1 MTPAGKIE
9 PQDWMMA
16 PETQAVLAALGAEG
30 AELRFVGGC
39 VRDAVAGRPVKD
51 VDLATPDPPER
62 VTALL
67 ENAGIKAVPTGLE
80 HGTVT
85 AVSGGRPYE
94 VTTLRVDVETYG
106 RRARVAYTDD
116 WQADAARRD
125 LTINAL
131 SCAPD
136 GTLYDPFGGL
146 TDLRD
151 GRVRFVGDP
160 RQRIR
165 EDYLRLLRFF
175 RFHAHYG
182 QGAPDPEGLAAAT
195 ELAAEA
201 TDLSGER
208 IRDELLK
215 LLAADDP
222 LPVLELMHAHGV
234 LRTFLPEAASTA
246 AVMALLTVEP
256 HGDGPDSLRR
266 LAALLEPDLKAA
278 KAVAKRL
285 RLSRAERERLG
296 RLLLAGGSSGPAVRV
311 GLPEDRLRVALYR
324 LGTEAARDGL
334 LLDWARRPEDAR
346 PKLRKDLKTG
356 LAVVAAWQ
364 PMSFPLKGRDAVALG
379 IPPGPGVGALLA
391 EIEAWWIAEDFRPD
405 RPACLAR
412 LREMAAEEEGS

>member
-16 PETQAVLAALGAEG
+16 PETQAVLAALSADGAEP
-30 AELRFVGGC
+30 RFVGGC

-67 ENAGIKAVPTGLE
+67 ERAGIKAVPTGLE

-85 AVSGGRPYE
+85 AVSGGRPFE

-146 TDLRD
+146 GDLRD
-151 GRVRFVGDP
+151 GRVRFIGDP

-182 QGAPDPEGLAAAT
+182 KGGPDPEGLAAAT

-208 IRDELLK
+208 VRDELLK

-234 LRTFLPEAASTA
+234 LRSFLPETAGLAALA
-246 AVMALLTVEP
+246 GLLTVEP
-256 HGDGPDSLRR
+256 DDDAPDSLRR
-266 LAALLEPDLKAA
+266 LAAVLEPDLNAA
-278 KAVAKRL
+278 EAVAKRL

-296 RLLLAGGSSGPAVRV
+296 QLLSSGGPPDAAVRV
-311 GLPEDRLRVALYR
+311 GMPETRLRVALYR
-324 LGTEAARDGL
+324 LGAQAARDGL

-346 PKLRKDLKTG
+346 SKLREDLQSG
-356 LAVVAAWQ
+356 LAVMAAWR
-364 PMSFPLKGRDAVALG
+364 PMRFPLQGRDAVALG
-379 IPPGPGVGALLA
+379 IQPGPGLGALLA
-391 EIEAWWIAEDFRPD
+391 EIEAWWIAEDFQPD
-405 RPACLAR
+405 RQACLAR
-412 LREMAAEEEGS
+412 LKNLAADAAS

>member
-1 MTPAGKIE
+1 
-9 PQDWMMA
+9 MA
-16 PETQAVLAALGAEG
+16 PETQAVLAALSADGAEP
-30 AELRFVGGC
+30 RFVGGC

-67 ENAGIKAVPTGLE
+67 ERAGIKAVPTGLE

-85 AVSGGRPYE
+85 AVSGGRPFE

-146 TDLRD
+146 GDLRD
-151 GRVRFVGDP
+151 GRVRFIGDP

-182 QGAPDPEGLAAAT
+182 KGGPDPEGLAAAT

-208 IRDELLK
+208 VRDELLK

-234 LRTFLPEAASTA
+234 LRSFLPETAGMAALA
-246 AVMALLTVEP
+246 GLLTVEP
-256 HGDGPDSLRR
+256 DDDAPDSLRR
-266 LAALLEPDLKAA
+266 LAAVLEPDLNAA
-278 KAVAKRL
+278 EAVAKRL

-296 RLLLAGGSSGPAVRV
+296 QLLSSGGPPDAAVRV
-311 GLPEDRLRVALYR
+311 GMPETRLRVALYR
-324 LGTEAARDGL
+324 LGAEAARDGL

-346 PKLRKDLKTG
+346 SKLREDLQSG
-356 LAVVAAWQ
+356 LAVMAAWR
-364 PMSFPLKGRDAVALG
+364 PMRFPLQGRDAVALG
-379 IPPGPGVGALLA
+379 IQPGPGLGALLA
-391 EIEAWWIAEDFRPD
+391 EIEAWWIAEDFQPD
-405 RPACLAR
+405 RQACLAR
-412 LREMAAEEEGS
+412 LKNLAADAAS

>member
-1 MTPAGKIE
+1 MTPAEKIE
-9 PQDWMMA
+9 PPDWMMA
-16 PETQAVLAALGAEG
+16 PETRAVLAALSADG

-67 ENAGIKAVPTGLE
+67 ERAGIKAVPTGFA

-85 AVSGGRPYE
+85 AVTGGRSFE

-146 TDLRD
+146 GDLRD
-151 GRVRFVGDP
+151 GRVRFIGDP

-182 QGAPDPEGLAAAT
+182 KGGPDPEGLAAAT

-208 IRDELLK
+208 VRDELLK

-234 LRTFLPEAASTA
+234 LRSFLPETAGMAALA
-246 AVMALLTVEP
+246 GLLTVEP
-256 HGDGPDSLRR
+256 DDDAPDSLRR
-266 LAALLEPDLKAA
+266 LAAVLEPDLNAA
-278 KAVAKRL
+278 EAVAKRL

-296 RLLLAGGSSGPAVRV
+296 QLLSSGGPPDAAVRV
-311 GLPEDRLRVALYR
+311 GMPETRLRVALYR
-324 LGTEAARDGL
+324 LGPEAARDGL

-346 PKLRKDLKTG
+346 SKLREDLQSG
-356 LAVVAAWQ
+356 LAVMAAWR
-364 PMSFPLKGRDAVALG
+364 PMRFPLQGRDAVALG
-379 IPPGPGVGALLA
+379 IQPGPGLGALLA
-391 EIEAWWIAEDFRPD
+391 EIEAWWIAEDFQPD
-405 RPACLAR
+405 RQACLAR
-412 LREMAAEEEGS
+412 LKNLAADAAS

>member
-1 MTPAGKIE
+1 
-9 PQDWMMA
+9 MA
-16 PETQAVLAALGAEG
+16 PETQAVLAALSADGAEP
-30 AELRFVGGC
+30 RFVGGC

-67 ENAGIKAVPTGLE
+67 ERAGIKAVPTGLE

-85 AVSGGRPYE
+85 AVSGGRPFE

-146 TDLRD
+146 GDLRD
-151 GRVRFVGDP
+151 GRVRFVGNP

-182 QGAPDPEGLAAAT
+182 QGGPDPEGLAAAT

-208 IRDELLK
+208 VRDELLK

-234 LRTFLPEAASTA
+234 LRNFLPETAGMAALA
-246 AVMALLTVEP
+246 GLLTVEP
-256 HGDGPDSLRR
+256 DDDAPDSLRR
-266 LAALLEPDLKAA
+266 LAAVLEPDLNAA
-278 KAVAKRL
+278 EAVAKRL

-296 RLLLAGGSSGPAVRV
+296 QLLSSGGPPDAAVRV
-311 GLPEDRLRVALYR
+311 GMPETRLRVALYR
-324 LGTEAARDGL
+324 LGAEAARDGL

-346 PKLRKDLKTG
+346 SKLREDLQSG
-356 LAVVAAWQ
+356 LAVMAAWR
-364 PMSFPLKGRDAVALG
+364 PMRFPLQGRDAVALG
-379 IPPGPGVGALLA
+379 IQPGPGVGALLA
-391 EIEAWWIAEDFRPD
+391 EIEAWWIAEDFQPD
-405 RPACLAR
+405 RQACLAR
-412 LREMAAEEEGS
+412 LKNLAADAAS

>member
-1 MTPAGKIE
+1 
-9 PQDWMMA
+9 MA
-16 PETQAVLAALGAEG
+16 PETQAVLAALSADGAEP
-30 AELRFVGGC
+30 RFVGGC

-67 ENAGIKAVPTGLE
+67 ERAGIKAVPTGLE

-85 AVSGGRPYE
+85 AVSGGRPFE

-146 TDLRD
+146 GDLRD
-151 GRVRFVGDP
+151 GRVRFVGNP

-182 QGAPDPEGLAAAT
+182 KGGPDPEGLAAAT

-208 IRDELLK
+208 VRDELLK

-234 LRTFLPEAASTA
+234 LRSFLPETAGMAALA
-246 AVMALLTVEP
+246 GLLTVEP
-256 HGDGPDSLRR
+256 DDDAPDSLRR
-266 LAALLEPDLKAA
+266 LAAVLEPDLNAA
-278 KAVAKRL
+278 EAVAKRL

-296 RLLLAGGSSGPAVRV
+296 QLLSSGGPPDAAVRV
-311 GLPEDRLRVALYR
+311 GMPETRLRVALYR
-324 LGTEAARDGL
+324 LGAEAARDGL
-334 LLDWARRPEDAR
+334 LMDWARRPEDAR
-346 PKLRKDLKTG
+346 SKLREDLQSG
-356 LAVVAAWQ
+356 LAVMAAWR
-364 PMSFPLKGRDAVALG
+364 PMRFPLQGRDAVALG
-379 IPPGPGVGALLA
+379 IQPGPGVGALLA
-391 EIEAWWIAEDFRPD
+391 EIEAWWIAEDFQPD
-405 RPACLAR
+405 RQACLAR
-412 LREMAAEEEGS
+412 LKNLAADAAS

>member
-1 MTPAGKIE
+1 
-9 PQDWMMA
+9 MA
-16 PETQAVLAALGAEG
+16 PETQAVLAALGADG
-30 AELRFVGGC
+30 TELRFVGGC

-67 ENAGIKAVPTGLE
+67 ERAGIKAVPTGLE

-85 AVSGGRPYE
+85 AVSGGRPFE

-146 TDLRD
+146 GDLRG
-151 GRVRFVGDP
+151 GRVRFIGDP

-182 QGAPDPEGLAAAT
+182 KGGPDPEGLAAAT

-208 IRDELLK
+208 VRDELLK

-234 LRTFLPEAASTA
+234 LRSFLPETA
-246 AVMALLTVEP
+246 GMAVLAW
-256 HGDGPDSLRR
+256 SLVYGSLQRVFSQ
-266 LAALLEPDLKAA
+266 KA
-278 KAVAKRL
+278 
-285 RLSRAERERLG
+285 G
-296 RLLLAGGSSGPAVRV
+296 
-311 GLPEDRLRVALYR
+311 
-324 LGTEAARDGL
+324 
-334 LLDWARRPEDAR
+334 
-346 PKLRKDLKTG
+346 
-356 LAVVAAWQ
+356 
-364 PMSFPLKGRDAVALG
+364 
-379 IPPGPGVGALLA
+379 
-391 EIEAWWIAEDFRPD
+391 
-405 RPACLAR
+405 LAR
-412 LREMAAEEEGS
+412 LHVFRAGAILVLVFLCAGFVTGILGYMRMARLLVSVHQCIT

>member
-1 MTPAGKIE
+1 
-9 PQDWMMA
+9 MA
-16 PETQAVLAALGAEG
+16 PETQAVLAALSADGAEP
-30 AELRFVGGC
+30 RFVGGC

-67 ENAGIKAVPTGLE
+67 ERAGIKAVPTGLE

-85 AVSGGRPYE
+85 AVSGGRPFE

-146 TDLRD
+146 GDLRD
-151 GRVRFVGDP
+151 GRVRFVGNP

-182 QGAPDPEGLAAAT
+182 QGGPDPEGLAAAT

-208 IRDELLK
+208 VRDELLK

-234 LRTFLPEAASTA
+234 LRSFLPETAGMAALA
-246 AVMALLTVEP
+246 GLLTVEP
-256 HGDGPDSLRR
+256 DDDAPDSLRR
-266 LAALLEPDLKAA
+266 LAAVLEPDLNAA
-278 KAVAKRL
+278 EAVAKRL

-296 RLLLAGGSSGPAVRV
+296 QLLSSGGPPDAAVRV
-311 GLPEDRLRVALYR
+311 GMPETRLRVALYR
-324 LGTEAARDGL
+324 LGAEAARDGL

-346 PKLRKDLKTG
+346 SKLREDLQSG
-356 LAVVAAWQ
+356 LAVMAAWR
-364 PMSFPLKGRDAVALG
+364 PMRFPLQGRDAVALG
-379 IPPGPGVGALLA
+379 IQPGPGLGALLA
-391 EIEAWWIAEDFRPD
+391 EIEAWWIAEDFQPD
-405 RPACLAR
+405 RQACLAR
-412 LREMAAEEEGS
+412 LKNLAADAAS

>member
-1 MTPAGKIE
+1 
-9 PQDWMMA
+9 MA
-16 PETQAVLAALGAEG
+16 PETQAVLAALSADGAEP
-30 AELRFVGGC
+30 RFVGGC

-67 ENAGIKAVPTGLE
+67 ERAGIKAVPTGLE

-85 AVSGGRPYE
+85 AVSGGRPFE

-146 TDLRD
+146 GDLRN
-151 GRVRFVGDP
+151 GRVRFVGNP

-182 QGAPDPEGLAAAT
+182 QGGPDPEGLAAAT

-208 IRDELLK
+208 VRDELLK

-234 LRTFLPEAASTA
+234 LRSFLPETAGMAALA
-246 AVMALLTVEP
+246 GLLTVEP
-256 HGDGPDSLRR
+256 DDDAPDSLRR
-266 LAALLEPDLKAA
+266 LAAVLEPDLNAA
-278 KAVAKRL
+278 EAVAKRL

-296 RLLLAGGSSGPAVRV
+296 QLLASGGPPDVAVRV
-311 GLPEDRLRVALYR
+311 GMPATRLRVALYR
-324 LGTEAARDGL
+324 LGAEAARDGL

-346 PKLRKDLKTG
+346 SKLREDLQSG
-356 LAVVAAWQ
+356 LAVMAAWR
-364 PMSFPLKGRDAVALG
+364 PMRFPLQGRDAVALG
-379 IPPGPGVGALLA
+379 IQPGPGVGALLA
-391 EIEAWWIAEDFRPD
+391 EIEAWWIAEDFQPD
-405 RPACLAR
+405 RQACLAR
-412 LREMAAEEEGS
+412 LKNLAADAAS

>member
-16 PETQAVLAALGAEG
+16 PETQAVLAALSADGAEP
-30 AELRFVGGC
+30 RFVGGC

-67 ENAGIKAVPTGLE
+67 ERAGIKAVPTGLE

-85 AVSGGRPYE
+85 AVSGGRPFE

-146 TDLRD
+146 GDLRD
-151 GRVRFVGDP
+151 GRVRFIGDP

-182 QGAPDPEGLAAAT
+182 QGGPDPEGLAAAT

-208 IRDELLK
+208 VRDELLK

-234 LRTFLPEAASTA
+234 LRSFLPETAGMAALA
-246 AVMALLTVEP
+246 GLLTVEP
-256 HGDGPDSLRR
+256 DDDAPDSLRR
-266 LAALLEPDLKAA
+266 LAAVLEPDLNAA
-278 KAVAKRL
+278 EAVAKRL

-296 RLLLAGGSSGPAVRV
+296 QLLSSGGPPDAAVRV
-311 GLPEDRLRVALYR
+311 GMPETRLRVALYR
-324 LGTEAARDGL
+324 LGAEAARDGL

-346 PKLRKDLKTG
+346 SKLREDLQSG
-356 LAVVAAWQ
+356 LAVMAAWR
-364 PMSFPLKGRDAVALG
+364 PMRFPLQGRDAVALG
-379 IPPGPGVGALLA
+379 IQPGPGVGALLA
-391 EIEAWWIAEDFRPD
+391 EIEAWWIAEDFQPD
-405 RPACLAR
+405 RQACLAR
-412 LREMAAEEEGS
+412 LKNLAADAAS

>member
-9 PQDWMMA
+9 PQDWMVA
-16 PETQAVLAALGAEG
+16 PETRAVLEALGADG

-62 VTALL
+62 VMELL
-67 ENAGIKAVPTGLE
+67 ERAGIKAVPTGVE

-85 AVSGGRPYE
+85 AVSGGRPFE
-94 VTTLRVDVETYG
+94 VTTLRVDVESYG

-146 TDLRD
+146 ADLRD
-151 GRVRFVGDP
+151 GRVHFVGDP

-182 QGAPDPEGLAAAT
+182 TGAPDPESLAAAT
-195 ELAAEA
+195 GLAADA
-201 TDLSGER
+201 TGLSGER
-208 IRDELLK
+208 VRDELLK

-222 LPVLELMHAHGV
+222 LPVLELMHAHDV
-234 LRTFLPEAASTA
+234 LRSFLPEAAGTA
-246 AVMALLTVEP
+246 VVAALLTVEP
-256 HGDGPDSLRR
+256 GGQRPDSLRR
-266 LAALLEPDLKAA
+266 LAALLEADSKAA

-296 RLLLAGGSSGPAVRV
+296 RLLTAAGGSESALRAGM
-311 GLPEDRLRVALYR
+311 PENRLRVALYH
-324 LGTEAARDGL
+324 LGAEAARDGL
-334 LLDWARRPEDAR
+334 LLDWARHPEAAR
-346 PKLRKDLKTG
+346 AKLCADLQAG
-356 LAVVAAWQ
+356 LATVAAWR
-364 PMSFPLKGRDAVALG
+364 PMKFPLKGRDAVALG
-379 IPPGPGVGALLA
+379 LAPGPGVGALLA
-391 EIEAWWIAEDFRPD
+391 EVEAWWIAEDFQPD
-405 RPACLAR
+405 RAACLAR
-412 LREMAAEEEGS
+412 LKDLAGGQAS

>member
-1 MTPAGKIE
+1 
-9 PQDWMMA
+9 MA
-16 PETQAVLAALGAEG
+16 PETQAVLAALSADGAEP
-30 AELRFVGGC
+30 RFVGGC

-67 ENAGIKAVPTGLE
+67 ERAGIKAVPTGLE

-85 AVSGGRPYE
+85 AVSGGRPFE

-146 TDLRD
+146 GDLRD
-151 GRVRFVGDP
+151 GRVRFVGNP

-182 QGAPDPEGLAAAT
+182 QGGPDPEGLAAAT

-208 IRDELLK
+208 VRDELLK

-234 LRTFLPEAASTA
+234 LRSFLPETAGMAALA
-246 AVMALLTVEP
+246 GLLTVEP
-256 HGDGPDSLRR
+256 DDDAPDSLRR
-266 LAALLEPDLKAA
+266 LAAVLEPDLNAA
-278 KAVAKRL
+278 EAVAKRL

-296 RLLLAGGSSGPAVRV
+296 QLLSSGGPPDAAVRV
-311 GLPEDRLRVALYR
+311 GMPETRLRVALYR
-324 LGTEAARDGL
+324 LGAEAARDGL
-334 LLDWARRPEDAR
+334 LMDWARRPEDAR
-346 PKLRKDLKTG
+346 SKLREDLQSG
-356 LAVVAAWQ
+356 LAVMAAWR
-364 PMSFPLKGRDAVALG
+364 PMRFPLQGRDAVALG
-379 IPPGPGVGALLA
+379 IQTGPGVGALLT
-391 EIEAWWIAEDFRPD
+391 EIEAWWIAEDFQPD
-405 RPACLAR
+405 RQACLAR
-412 LREMAAEEEGS
+412 LKNLAADAAS

>member
-16 PETQAVLAALGAEG
+16 PETQAVLAALSADGAEP
-30 AELRFVGGC
+30 RFVGGC

-62 VTALL
+62 VTAML
-67 ENAGIKAVPTGLE
+67 ERAGIKAVPTGLE

-85 AVSGGRPYE
+85 AVSGGRPFE

-146 TDLRD
+146 GDLRD
-151 GRVRFVGDP
+151 GRVRFIGDP

-182 QGAPDPEGLAAAT
+182 KGGPDPEGLAAAT

-208 IRDELLK
+208 VRDELLK

-234 LRTFLPEAASTA
+234 LRSFLPETAGMAALA
-246 AVMALLTVEP
+246 GLLTVEP
-256 HGDGPDSLRR
+256 DDDAPDSLRR
-266 LAALLEPDLKAA
+266 LAAVLEPDLNAA
-278 KAVAKRL
+278 EAVAKRL

-296 RLLLAGGSSGPAVRV
+296 QLLSSGGPPDAAVRV
-311 GLPEDRLRVALYR
+311 GMPETRLRVALYR
-324 LGTEAARDGL
+324 LGPEAARDGL

-346 PKLRKDLKTG
+346 SKLREDLQSG
-356 LAVVAAWQ
+356 LAVMAAWR
-364 PMSFPLKGRDAVALG
+364 PMRFPLQGRDAVALG
-379 IPPGPGVGALLA
+379 IQPGPGLGALLA
-391 EIEAWWIAEDFRPD
+391 EIEAWWIAEDFQPD
-405 RPACLAR
+405 RQACLAR
-412 LREMAAEEEGS
+412 LKNLAADAAS

>member
-16 PETQAVLAALGAEG
+16 PETQAVLAALSADGAEP
-30 AELRFVGGC
+30 RFVGGC

-67 ENAGIKAVPTGLE
+67 ERAGIKAVPTGLE

-85 AVSGGRPYE
+85 AVSGGRPFE

-146 TDLRD
+146 GDLRD
-151 GRVRFVGDP
+151 GRVRFIGDP

-182 QGAPDPEGLAAAT
+182 KGGPDPEGLAAAT

-208 IRDELLK
+208 VRDELLK

-234 LRTFLPEAASTA
+234 LRSFLPETAGMAALA
-246 AVMALLTVEP
+246 GLLTVEP
-256 HGDGPDSLRR
+256 DDDAPDSLRR
-266 LAALLEPDLKAA
+266 LAAVLEPDLNAA
-278 KAVAKRL
+278 EAVAKRL

-296 RLLLAGGSSGPAVRV
+296 QLLSSGGPPDAAVRV
-311 GLPEDRLRVALYR
+311 GMPETRLRVALYR
-324 LGTEAARDGL
+324 LGAEAARDGL

-346 PKLRKDLKTG
+346 SKLREDLQSG
-356 LAVVAAWQ
+356 LAVMAAWR
-364 PMSFPLKGRDAVALG
+364 PIRFPLQGRDAVALG
-379 IPPGPGVGALLA
+379 IQTGPGVGALLT
-391 EIEAWWIAEDFRPD
+391 EIEAWWIAEDFQPD
-405 RPACLAR
+405 RQACLAR
-412 LREMAAEEEGS
+412 LKNLAADAAS

>member
-16 PETQAVLAALGAEG
+16 PETQAVLAALSADGAEP
-30 AELRFVGGC
+30 RFVGGC

-67 ENAGIKAVPTGLE
+67 ERAGIKAVPTGLE

-85 AVSGGRPYE
+85 AVSGGRPFE

-146 TDLRD
+146 GDLRD
-151 GRVRFVGDP
+151 GRVRFVGNP

-182 QGAPDPEGLAAAT
+182 QGGPDPEGLAAAT

-208 IRDELLK
+208 VRDELLK

-234 LRTFLPEAASTA
+234 LRSFLPETAGMAALA
-246 AVMALLTVEP
+246 GLLSVEP
-256 HGDGPDSLRR
+256 DDDAPDSLRR
-266 LAALLEPDLKAA
+266 LAAVLEPDLNAA
-278 KAVAKRL
+278 EAVAKRL
-285 RLSRAERERLG
+285 RLSRAERKRLG
-296 RLLLAGGSSGPAVRV
+296 QLLSSGGPPDAAVRV
-311 GLPEDRLRVALYR
+311 GRPETRLRVALYR
-324 LGTEAARDGL
+324 LGAEAARDGL

-346 PKLRKDLKTG
+346 SKLREDLQSG
-356 LAVVAAWQ
+356 LAVTAAWR
-364 PMSFPLKGRDAVALG
+364 PMRFPLQGRDSVALG
-379 IPPGPGVGALLA
+379 IQPGPGVGALLA
-391 EIEAWWIAEDFRPD
+391 EIEAWWIAEDFQPD
-405 RPACLAR
+405 RQACLAR
-412 LREMAAEEEGS
+412 LKNLAADAAS

>member
-1 MTPAGKIE
+1 MTPDGKIE

-16 PETQAVLAALGAEG
+16 PETQAVLAALSADGAEP
-30 AELRFVGGC
+30 RFVGGC

-67 ENAGIKAVPTGLE
+67 ERAGIKAVPTGLE

-85 AVSGGRPYE
+85 AVSGGRPFE

-146 TDLRD
+146 GDLRG
-151 GRVRFVGDP
+151 GRVRFIGDP

-182 QGAPDPEGLAAAT
+182 KGGPDPEGLAAAT

-208 IRDELLK
+208 VRDELLK

-234 LRTFLPEAASTA
+234 LRSFLPETAGMAALA
-246 AVMALLTVEP
+246 GLLTVEP
-256 HGDGPDSLRR
+256 DDDAPDSLRR
-266 LAALLEPDLKAA
+266 LAAVLEPDLNAA
-278 KAVAKRL
+278 EAVAKRL

-296 RLLLAGGSSGPAVRV
+296 QLLSSGGLPDAAVRV
-311 GLPEDRLRVALYR
+311 GMPETRLRVALYR
-324 LGTEAARDGL
+324 LGAEAARDGL

-346 PKLRKDLKTG
+346 SKLREDLQSG
-356 LAVVAAWQ
+356 LAVMAAWR
-364 PMSFPLKGRDAVALG
+364 PMRFPLQGRDAVALG
-379 IPPGPGVGALLA
+379 IQPGPGVGALLA
-391 EIEAWWIAEDFRPD
+391 EIEAWWIAEDFQPD
-405 RPACLAR
+405 RQACLAR
-412 LREMAAEEEGS
+412 LKNLAADAAS

>member
-1 MTPAGKIE
+1 
-9 PQDWMMA
+9 MA
-16 PETQAVLAALGAEG
+16 PETQAVLAALSADGAEP
-30 AELRFVGGC
+30 RFVGGC

-67 ENAGIKAVPTGLE
+67 ERAGIKAVPTGLE

-85 AVSGGRPYE
+85 AVSGGRPFE

-146 TDLRD
+146 GDLRD
-151 GRVRFVGDP
+151 GRVRFVGNP

-182 QGAPDPEGLAAAT
+182 QGGPDPEGLAAAT

-208 IRDELLK
+208 VRDELLK

-234 LRTFLPEAASTA
+234 LRSFLPETAGMAALA
-246 AVMALLTVEP
+246 GLLTVEP
-256 HGDGPDSLRR
+256 DDDAPDSLRR
-266 LAALLEPDLKAA
+266 LAAVLEPDLNAA
-278 KAVAKRL
+278 EAVAKRL
-285 RLSRAERERLG
+285 CLSRAERERLG
-296 RLLLAGGSSGPAVRV
+296 QLLSSGGPPDAAVRV
-311 GLPEDRLRVALYR
+311 GMPETRLRVALYR
-324 LGTEAARDGL
+324 LGAEAARDGL

-346 PKLRKDLKTG
+346 SKLREDLQSG
-356 LAVVAAWQ
+356 LAVMAAWR
-364 PMSFPLKGRDAVALG
+364 PMRFPLQGRDAVALG
-379 IPPGPGVGALLA
+379 IQPGPGVGALLA
-391 EIEAWWIAEDFRPD
+391 EIEAWWIAEDFQPD
-405 RPACLAR
+405 RQACLAR
-412 LREMAAEEEGS
+412 LKNLAADAAS

>member
-16 PETQAVLAALGAEG
+16 PETQAVLAALSADGAEP
-30 AELRFVGGC
+30 RFVGGC

-67 ENAGIKAVPTGLE
+67 ERAGIKAVPTGLE

-85 AVSGGRPYE
+85 AVSGGRPFE

-146 TDLRD
+146 GDLRD
-151 GRVRFVGDP
+151 GRVRFIGDP

-182 QGAPDPEGLAAAT
+182 KGGPDPEGLAAAT

-208 IRDELLK
+208 VRDELLK

-234 LRTFLPEAASTA
+234 LRSFLPETAGMAALA
-246 AVMALLTVEP
+246 GLLTVEP
-256 HGDGPDSLRR
+256 DDDAPDSLRR
-266 LAALLEPDLKAA
+266 LAAVLEPDLNAA
-278 KAVAKRL
+278 EAVAKRL

-296 RLLLAGGSSGPAVRV
+296 QLLSSGGPPDAAVRV
-311 GLPEDRLRVALYR
+311 GMPETRLRVALYR
-324 LGTEAARDGL
+324 LGPEAARDGL

-346 PKLRKDLKTG
+346 SKLREDLQSG
-356 LAVVAAWQ
+356 LAVMAAWR
-364 PMSFPLKGRDAVALG
+364 PMRFPLQGRDAVALG
-379 IPPGPGVGALLA
+379 IQPGPGLGALLA
-391 EIEAWWIAEDFRPD
+391 EIEAWWIAEDFQPD
-405 RPACLAR
+405 RQACLAR
-412 LREMAAEEEGS
+412 LKNLAADAAS

>member
-1 MTPAGKIE
+1 
-9 PQDWMMA
+9 MA
-16 PETQAVLAALGAEG
+16 PETQAVLAALSADGAEP
-30 AELRFVGGC
+30 RFVGGC

-67 ENAGIKAVPTGLE
+67 ERAGIKAVPTGLE

-85 AVSGGRPYE
+85 AVSGGRPFE

-146 TDLRD
+146 GDLRD
-151 GRVRFVGDP
+151 GRVRFIGDP

-182 QGAPDPEGLAAAT
+182 KGGPDPEGLAAAT

-208 IRDELLK
+208 VRDELLK

-234 LRTFLPEAASTA
+234 LRSFLPETAGMAALA
-246 AVMALLTVEP
+246 GLLTVEP
-256 HGDGPDSLRR
+256 DDDAPDSLRR
-266 LAALLEPDLKAA
+266 LAAVLEPDLNAA
-278 KAVAKRL
+278 EAVAKRL
-285 RLSRAERERLG
+285 RLSRAERQRLG
-296 RLLLAGGSSGPAVRV
+296 QLLSSGGPPDAAVRV
-311 GLPEDRLRVALYR
+311 GMPETRLRVALYR
-324 LGTEAARDGL
+324 LGAETARDGL

-346 PKLRKDLKTG
+346 SKLREDLQSG
-356 LAVVAAWQ
+356 LAVMAAWR
-364 PMSFPLKGRDAVALG
+364 PIRFPLQGRDAVALG
-379 IPPGPGVGALLA
+379 IQTGPGVGALLT
-391 EIEAWWIAEDFRPD
+391 EIEAWWIAEDFQPD
-405 RPACLAR
+405 RQACLAR
-412 LREMAAEEEGS
+412 LKNLAADAAS